1 MNEKTSLFN
10 VDPDKCVTCDH
21 CVKECPVRI
30 VVRKAEA
37 KVPTAHP
44 ILKDWCID
52 CGHCVAVCPHGAL
65 SLHNLTPEQCLPVQK
80 TLLVTPESFE
90 HFARARRSIRTFQE
104 KPVAKALLGKLIDI
118 ARHAP
123 TGSNRQLPRWIVIEK
138 AEKVHE
144 LSGMVIDWMRY
155 MLTAKPEMAELMG
168 MQVMIQRW
176 ESGDDII
183 CRKAPHMIIAHA
195 SKELGTPAADVHIA
209 LGTLELAAFSYGLG
223 GCWGGY
229 MDTAIN
235 VWPPLREALGLPD
248 GNASFGVMMIGHP
261 QFEYY
266 RLPERHQ
273 AQVEWI

>member
-1 MNEKTSLFN
+1 MDEKMSLIN
-10 VDPDKCVTCDH
+10 VDAEKCVACDH

-30 VVRKAEA
+30 VVRKPEA
-37 KVPTAHP
+37 KVPSAHP

-52 CGHCVAVCPHGAL
+52 CGHCVAVCPHAAL
-65 SLHNLTPEQCLPVQK
+65 SLHNLTPEECLPVQK
-80 TLLVTPESFE
+80 ELMVSPESFE
-90 HFARARRSIRTFQE
+90 YFVRARRSIRTFQKQPVE
-104 KPVAKALLGKLIDI
+104 KELLARLIDV

-123 TGSNRQLPRWIVIEK
+123 TGSNRQLPRWVVVES

-176 ESGDDII
+176 ESGDDVI
-183 CRKAPHMIIAHA
+183 CRNAPHMIIGHA
-195 SKELGTPAADVHIA
+195 SKEIGTPAADVHIA
-209 LGTLELAAFSYGLG
+209 LGTLELAAFSHGLG

-235 VWPPLREALGLPD
+235 SWPPLREALAIPE
-248 GNASFGVMMIGHP
+248 GNSSFGVMMLGRP
-261 QFEYY
+261 QYEYH
-266 RLPERHQ
+266 RLPKRHP
-273 AQVEWI
+273 AQVEWF